1 MSVPLDRKVRKI
13 KIQNFQSHEYS
24 EVILSDGL
32 NILSGTNNAGK
43 SAVAR
48 AISWVMY
55 CESGTSHIR
64 TDAKECSVEIE
75 FNNGDVI
82 KRTRKGDHNFIQFKN
97 STDKEFTTYKS
108 FGNKYPKVVR
118 DFLQNPPEYDKF
130 DPLAYSGQTNKNFL
144 IDIKPSALPEI
155 ISCLVGTDDLDIAA
169 KNVNTSINQIKTKI
183 TGVEEEIEK
192 DKLKL
197 EEDYNTLDEQIKI
210 FEDLKTLNKSIKDKE
225 KLISNM
231 VVLLNSYNEIKKD
244 SKIIR
249 QEISDNQKIIDL
261 LENRILDIQNK
272 TKNLIL
278 ISNTNNEYETTSLEI
293 KTTESFIGK
302 LKNILSDSLK
312 DKIKSISSNIDLI
325 TTMNSHVSN
334 INAAYLLYTNA
345 KADCNVAKNNYDD
358 ILSEYNELISFI
370 KENNLV
376 CEKCNKI
383 GGVSI

>member
-97 STDKEFTTYKS
+97 ATDTDFTTYKS

-169 KNVNTSINQIKTKI
+169 KNVNTSINQIKVKI

-192 DKLKL
+192 DKQKL
-197 EEDYNTLDEQIKI
+197 EEEYNTLDEQIEI
-210 FEDLKTLNKSIKDKE
+210 FEQIKTLSISINAKE
-225 KLISNM
+225 KLIANM
-231 VVLLNSYNEIKKD
+231 AVMLNSYNEIKKD
-244 SKIIR
+244 SKIIKK
-249 QEISDNQKIIDL
+249 EILDNQNIIDL

-278 ISNTNNEYETTSLEI
+278 ISNINNEYETTSSEI
-293 KTTESFIGK
+293 KITESYISK
-302 LKNILSDSLK
+302 LKDILSDSLK
-312 DKIKSISSNIDLI
+312 DKIKSISSDIDLI
-325 TTMNSHVSN
+325 STMNKDISN
-334 INAAYLLYTNA
+334 INSAYLLYTNA
-345 KADCNVAKNNYDD
+345 KTDCNSARNNYNN
-358 ILSEYNELISFI
+358 ILSEYNELIKFI

-376 CEKCNKI
+376 CETCNKI

>member
-197 EEDYNTLDEQIKI
+197 EEGYNTLDEQIKI

>member
-97 STDKEFTTYKS
+97 ATDKEFTTYKS

-169 KNVNTSINQIKTKI
+169 KNVNSSINQIKVKI

-197 EEDYNTLDEQIKI
+197 EEEYNTLDEQIEI
-210 FEDLKTLNKSIKDKE
+210 FEELKTLSKSINTKE

-231 VVLLNSYNEIKKD
+231 AVMLNSYNEIKKD

-249 QEISDNQKIIDL
+249 QEISDNQNIIDL

-278 ISNTNNEYETTSLEI
+278 ISNINNEFVTTSLEI
-293 KTTESFIGK
+293 KTTETYIGK
-302 LKNILSDSLK
+302 LKDILSDSLK

-325 TTMNSHVSN
+325 STMNSDVSN

-345 KADCNVAKNNYDD
+345 KADCNTAKNNYDN

>member
-1 MSVPLDRKVRKI
+1 MSVLLDRKVRKI

-24 EVILSDGL
+24 EVLLSDGM

-97 STDKEFTTYKS
+97 ATDKEFTTYKS

-169 KNVNTSINQIKTKI
+169 KNVNSSINQIKVKI

-192 DKLKL
+192 DKLTL
-197 EEDYNTLDEQIKI
+197 EEDYNTLDEQIEI
-210 FEDLKTLNKSIKDKE
+210 FEELKKLNKSINDKE

-231 VVLLNSYNEIKKD
+231 LVLLNTYIEIKKD
-244 SKIIR
+244 SKTIR

-261 LENRILDIQNK
+261 LQTRILDIQNK
-272 TKNLIL
+272 TKSLIL
-278 ISNTNNEYETTSLEI
+278 ITNTNNEYETTFSEI
-293 KTTESFIGK
+293 KTTKSFIDK

-312 DKIKSISSNIDLI
+312 NKIKSISSDIETI
-325 TTMNSHVSN
+325 SKMETVVSN
-334 INAAYLLYTNA
+334 INDAYILYSNA
-345 KADCNVAKNNYDD
+345 KKDCNAANTNYNN
-358 ILSEYNELISFI
+358 ILNEYNELIKFI

-376 CEKCNKI
+376 CEQCNKI